1 MGSSYTNSW
10 SRLNKKERKFFTVF
24 FIMTILLSVVYGLSE
39 GNKIKTLA
47 APRVAGW
54 NSKYCAKCEA
64 IRGADL
70 FAKRRSF
77 GTRKNSGVCIECG
90 TRLTSRF
97 RKLTNT
103 IFWAFISGGLS
114 FLLYINFVKSESF
127 DKKLNYSDAKFTCPY
142 CSQRI
147 EISKSLFGE
156 LIKCPTCKKEF
167 RASGIAERD
176 GKTITI

>member
-1 MGSSYTNSW
+1 MGSYTNSW

-24 FIMTILLSVVYGLSE
+24 FITTILLSVVYGLSE

-64 IRGADL
+64 IRGEDL
-70 FAKRRSF
+70 FAKRKGF
-77 GTRKNSGVCIECG
+77 GTRRYGGVCIECG
-90 TRLTSRF
+90 TGLTSRLS
-97 RKLTNT
+97 KLISPMFLT
-103 IFWAFISGGLS
+103 FIAGALS
-114 FLLYINFVKSESF
+114 FRFYISFAKRESM

-147 EISKSLFGE
+147 EIPMSLFGE

>member
-1 MGSSYTNSW
+1 MGSYTNSW
-10 SRLNKKERKFFTVF
+10 SRINKKEQKFFTVF
-24 FIMTILLSVVYGLSE
+24 FITTILISVVYGLSE

-64 IRGADL
+64 IRGDDL
-70 FAKRRSF
+70 FAKRRF
-77 GTRKNSGVCIECG
+77 GTRSSRGVCIECG
-90 TRLTSRF
+90 TWLTSRF
-97 RKLTNT
+97 RKLMSP
-103 IFWAFISGGLS
+103 IFLAFIAGALS
-114 FLLYINFVKSESF
+114 FRFYISFVKRESL
-127 DKKLNYSDAKFTCPY
+127 DKKPNYSDAKFTCPY

-147 EISKSLFGE
+147 EIPMSLFGE

-167 RASGIAERD
+167 RASGVAERD